1 MKTYKKIITMAV
13 LLLMTAATMINM
25 VLLLG
30 CLHQFVCYIFNVNYF
45 HKLPLEEIALYF
57 ITSSSGLL
65 TTFLYF
71 KKLMK

>member
-45 HKLPLEEIALYF
+45 HKLPLEEVVLYF
-57 ITSSSGLL
+57 IVSCSGLL